1 MKEVTHY
8 IFSLG
13 TGLYLLHLALPYL
26 PFASQESILTIL
38 TIWLAFSV
46 NRIIDSVGHTFRN
59 TQYGELPVRSWST
72 HSVFTAP
79 LWGAAVGFASII
91 IPRLIIELLNFNFP
105 LGPITSGYSLPAW
118 AAVLGAAI
126 AYSHLFPDSLTQAGV
141 FYGRHRIALA
151 HWRYDNVF
159 ANTLFVLLGIGLLAL
174 ALFKP

>member
-13 TGLYLLHLALPYL
+13 AGLYLLHLALPYL

-46 NRIIDSVGHTFRN
+46 NRIIDSIGHTFRN

-91 IPRLIIELLNFNFP
+91 IPRLIIELFNFNFP
-105 LGPITSGYSLPAW
+105 LGPA
-118 AAVLGAAI
+118 
-126 AYSHLFPDSLTQAGV
+126 
-141 FYGRHRIALA
+141 
-151 HWRYDNVF
+151 
-159 ANTLFVLLGIGLLAL
+159 
-174 ALFKP
+174 